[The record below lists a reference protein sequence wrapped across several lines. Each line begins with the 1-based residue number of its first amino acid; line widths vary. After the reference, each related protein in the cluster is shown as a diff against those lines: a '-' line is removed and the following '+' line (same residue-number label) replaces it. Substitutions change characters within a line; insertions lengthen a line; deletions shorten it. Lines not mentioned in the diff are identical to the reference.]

1 MVALLYAA
9 LLGGASLIAG
19 LPVAEKRTVTAL
31 DQAAFEEA
39 QQRDDTATRAFSSVP
54 IKTSSGQCLFVDELS
69 GDFRANLTPIQ
80 VGDCDGSDGQLWD
93 VITAGKHDDQPG
105 TMLIVSTLTQACF
118 NFDPRRATGNQVILF
133 SCGGRADG
141 GGSVTDSQL
150 FPFAGSA
157 GPQSFSPANS
167 PGTCLTASGAVLDQ
181 TACDATDM
189 SQSFTFGDTISAST
203 AVASVS
209 PTSATTAVQMVSPTS
224 TSGSGIA
231 TMTLPPNASPT
242 AVVSTTSASV
252 ISVSRAGVVL
262 NPSAVAEANPRDDT
276 ATRAF
281 SSVAI
286 KSADG
291 QCLFIDPTAGDFREN
306 LIPIVLQPCDG
317 SANQQWDVVTAGK
330 HNDQPNSALIVSSL
344 TQGCLNFDPRRA
356 AEDTV
361 IMFSCGGRADGGGSV
376 TNSQLFTFASGQTS
390 LTLQPDNGSGE
401 VCLVPNASGR
411 LDQGACSG
419 SADQLFTIG

>member
-1 MVALLYAA
+1 MVALLCAA
-9 LLGGASLIAG
+9 LLGSASLIAG

-31 DQAAFEEA
+31 DQGAFEEA

-54 IKTSSGQCLFVDELS
+54 IKTSTGQCLFVDELS
-69 GDFRANLTPIQ
+69 GDFRANLTPIE
-80 VGDCDGSDGQLWD
+80 VGTCDGSDGQLWD

-118 NFDPRRATGNQVILF
+118 NFDPRRAAGNQVILF

-141 GGSVTDSQL
+141 SGSVTDSQL

-157 GPQSFSPANS
+157 GPQSFSPVNS
-167 PGTCLTASGAVLDQ
+167 PGTCLTVSGAVLDQ
-181 TACDATDM
+181 TACDATDAN
-189 SQSFTFGDTISAST
+189 QSFTFGDVISAST
-203 AVASVS
+203 AVASAS
-209 PTSATTAVQMVSPTS
+209 LTSATTAVEVVSPTS
-224 TSGSGIA
+224 TSGLEIETITS
-231 TMTLPPNASPT
+231 PPTTSPT
-242 AVVSTTSASV
+242 AAASTTSASV
-252 ISVSRAGVVL
+252 VSVSRAGAVL
-262 NPSAVAEANPRDDT
+262 NSSAVAEANPRDVT

-317 SANQQWDVVTAGK
+317 SANQQWDVITAGK

-361 IMFSCGGRADGGGSV
+361 ITFSCGGRADGGGTV
-376 TNSQLFTFASGQTS
+376 TNSQLFTFTSGQTS
-390 LTLQPDNGSGE
+390 LTLQPENGSGD
-401 VCLVPNASGR
+401 VCLVPNSSGR
-411 LDQGACSG
+411 LDQATCSG
-419 SADQLFTIG
+419 TAHQLFTIE

>member
-1 MVALLYAA
+1 MIALIYAA
-9 LLGGASLIAG
+9 LLGGTSLVTG

-54 IKTSSGQCLFVDELS
+54 ITTSDGQCLFVDELS

-80 VGDCDGSDGQLWD
+80 VGVCDGSDGQLWD

-105 TMLIVSTLTQACF
+105 TMLMVSTLTQACF
-118 NFDPRRATGNQVILF
+118 NFDPRRAAGNQVLLF

-141 GGSVTDSQL
+141 V
-150 FPFAGSA
+150 
-157 GPQSFSPANS
+157 
-167 PGTCLTASGAVLDQ
+167 SGAVIDQ
-181 TACDATDM
+181 AACNAADPN
-189 SQSFTFGDTISAST
+189 QSFTFGGAAASSA
-203 AVASVS
+203 ANIAA
-209 PTSATTAVQMVSPTS
+209 PTTTTAVESSPIASSNTAAATITLPPAASTSTATVS
-224 TSGSGIA
+224 TSGSI
-231 TMTLPPNASPT
+231 
-242 AVVSTTSASV
+242 
-252 ISVSRAGVVL
+252 ISVSRAGRVL
-262 NPSAVAEANPRDDT
+262 NPSAAAEANPRDDT

-317 SANQQWDVVTAGK
+317 STNQQWDVITAGV
-330 HNDQPNSALIVSSL
+330 HDDQANSALIVSSL

-356 AEDTV
+356 AGDTV
-361 IMFSCGGRADGGGSV
+361 IMFSCGGRADGGGAV
-376 TNSQLFTFASGQTS
+376 TNSQLFTFTTGETS
-390 LTLQPDNGSGE
+390 LTLQPENGSGDI
-401 VCLVPNASGR
+401 CLVPNASGR
-411 LDQGACSG
+411 LDQTPCSG
-419 SADQLFTIG
+419 DASQVFTIG

>member
-1 MVALLYAA
+1 MIALIYAA
-9 LLGGASLIAG
+9 LLGGTSLVTG

-54 IKTSSGQCLFVDELS
+54 ITTSDGQCLFVDELS

-80 VGDCDGSDGQLWD
+80 VGVCDGSDGQLWD

-105 TMLIVSTLTQACF
+105 TMLMVSTLTQACF
-118 NFDPRRATGNQVILF
+118 NFDPRRAAGNQVLLF

-141 GGSVTDSQL
+141 GGTVTDSQL
-150 FPFAGSA
+150 FPFNGSA
-157 GPQSFSPANS
+157 GPQSFSPENA
-167 PGTCLTASGAVLDQ
+167 PGTCLTVSGAVIDQ
-181 TACDATDM
+181 TACNAAYPN
-189 SQSFTFGDTISAST
+189 QSFTFGGAAASSAANIAAPTTTTTVAVESSPIASSNTAAATI
-203 AVASVS
+203 
-209 PTSATTAVQMVSPTS
+209 
-224 TSGSGIA
+224 
-231 TMTLPPNASPT
+231 TLPPAASTST
-242 AVVSTTSASV
+242 ATVSTSASI
-252 ISVSRAGVVL
+252 ISISRAGSVL
-262 NPSAVAEANPRDDT
+262 NPSAAAEANPRDDT

-317 SANQQWDVVTAGK
+317 STNQQWDVITAGV
-330 HNDQPNSALIVSSL
+330 HDDQPNSALIVSSL

-356 AEDTV
+356 AGDTV
-361 IMFSCGGRADGGGSV
+361 IMFSCGGRADGGGAV
-376 TNSQLFTFASGQTS
+376 TNSQLFTFTTGETS
-390 LTLQPDNGSGE
+390 LTLQPENGSGD

-411 LDQGACSG
+411 LDQTPCSG
-419 SADQLFTIG
+419 DASQVFTIG